1 MTRQQKEPYFYPEKI
16 QVVISLMSTSLAILE
31 GQTNSVC
38 KYHVWQTE
46 VLLSFLLSSNS
57 AQLWDSDLPMA
68 SHCYEP
74 AGISA
79 HIDN

>member
-1 MTRQQKEPYFYPEKI
+1 MTKQQKEPYFYPEKI
-16 QVVISLMSTSLAILE
+16 QVVISLMSTSLAIL

-68 SHCYEP
+68 SHCYGP